1 MVGEAPHRRAL
12 EHGRA
17 QLHLVV
23 RLLVVLAVL
32 RLALLGRLQHGPDL
46 DHSVLARGG
55 EVPAIEAEGQP
66 PDGAAVLQLLGLAHT
81 RLGLPSVVVE
91 AQLLRQEQLAQ
102 LARGLVLGLDLPVR

>member
-1 MVGEAPHRRAL
+1 VVGEAPLRRAL

-46 DHSVLARGG
+46 DHSVLAGGG

-81 RLGLPSVVVE
+81 RLGPIVVVE